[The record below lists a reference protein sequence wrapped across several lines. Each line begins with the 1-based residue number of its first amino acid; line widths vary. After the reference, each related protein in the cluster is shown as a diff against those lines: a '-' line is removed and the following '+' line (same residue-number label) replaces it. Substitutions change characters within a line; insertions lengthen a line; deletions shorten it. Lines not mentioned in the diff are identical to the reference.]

1 MSRMSE
7 INDKGGKRMNLYV
20 KSELLKNKK
29 SQSVRLLWA
38 MPIVCFIIAILL
50 MNGTYVQILAW
61 NWWYMLF
68 LPFVIAYVCMAMLR
82 RDKKKNFHGLFGI
95 VEKKEMLGYGKVIV
109 ATIYLAVTNFCFWGM
124 TLVSEYLLGT
134 QVGIVNSLIGSIVL
148 TITVAWQIP
157 FFLLLSIKCNLFI
170 GFVVSLFCN
179 FLIAC
184 MCATESFWWIP
195 FAIPARMMCHIVG
208 ILPNGLLVEETME
221 FGGNSVVF
229 IGIVLT
235 TALYF
240 AMTLLFGKAFRKQE
254 V

>member
-1 MSRMSE
+1 
-7 INDKGGKRMNLYV
+7 
-20 KSELLKNKK
+20 
-29 SQSVRLLWA
+29 
-38 MPIVCFIIAILL
+38 
-50 MNGTYVQILAW
+50 
-61 NWWYMLF
+61 
-68 LPFVIAYVCMAMLR
+68 
-82 RDKKKNFHGLFGI
+82 
-95 VEKKEMLGYGKVIV
+95 
-109 ATIYLAVTNFCFWGM
+109 
-124 TLVSEYLLGT
+124 
-134 QVGIVNSLIGSIVL
+134 
-148 TITVAWQIP
+148 
-157 FFLLLSIKCNLFI
+157 
-170 GFVVSLFCN
+170 
-179 FLIAC
+179 